1 MGIGYRIK
9 EARLSRGLTQEQ
21 LGAMLNVTGSAITN
35 YEKETSHPK
44 EKIIYALIEALGVDA
59 NYLFQDCV
67 STIKKAPPLSG
78 EAIEIAAAYDRADEK
93 SRDLVRLTL
102 KEYMPAAAEKG
113 SEAVG

>member
-9 EARLSRGLTQEQ
+9 EARISRGLTQEG
-21 LGAMLNVTGSAITN
+21 LGGLVGVTGSAITN

-44 EKIIYALIEALGVDA
+44 EKTIYALMDVLEVDA

-67 STIKKAPPLSG
+67 STIKKAPLFSN
-78 EAIEIAAAYDRADEK
+78 EAIAIAIAYERADEK

-102 KEYMPAAAEKG
+102 KEYLTAPSEK
-113 SEAVG
+113 EKANAV